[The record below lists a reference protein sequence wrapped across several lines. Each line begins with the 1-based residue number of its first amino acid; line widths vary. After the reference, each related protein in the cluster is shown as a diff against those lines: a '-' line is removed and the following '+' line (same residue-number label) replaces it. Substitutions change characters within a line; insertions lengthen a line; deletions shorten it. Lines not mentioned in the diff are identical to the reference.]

1 MSAAGSVH
9 LYDRWPAENSSVT
22 AGRAKAE
29 DLVADAVRRGARG
42 LVGGTTPEGPGCF
55 SPPTVLTDVSP
66 DSRPTAPGVSPDSRL
81 TATEIFGPVA
91 EEVPGVPV
99 RGAARAVTGRA
110 RAGDVGV
117 PARWQGNAGPVAG
130 ECRAG
135 DEEALHGHA

>member
-9 LYDRWPAENSSVT
+9 PYDRWPAENSSVA

-66 DSRPTAPGVSPDSRL
+66 DSRL
-81 TATEIFGPVA
+81 TATEIFGPGA

-117 PARWQGNAGPVAG
+117 PARWRGNAGPVAG